1 LIKALSA
8 KIQIKSPNNQN
19 FKIMKTVIGYGLI
32 LLGIVSFFRIEGFG
46 RNFYESIG
54 ILIGLALFVVPGIL
68 LVRSGMNKTEEQK

>member
-1 LIKALSA
+1 
-8 KIQIKSPNNQN
+8 
-19 FKIMKTVIGYGLI
+19 MKTVIGYGLI

-54 ILIGLALFVVPGIL
+54 ILIGLSLFVVPGML

>member
-1 LIKALSA
+1 
-8 KIQIKSPNNQN
+8 
-19 FKIMKTVIGYGLI
+19 MKTVIGYGLI
-32 LLGIVSFFRIEGFG
+32 LLGIVSFFRVEGFG

>member
-1 LIKALSA
+1 
-8 KIQIKSPNNQN
+8 
-19 FKIMKTVIGYGLI
+19 MKTLIGYGLI

-54 ILIGLALFVVPGIL
+54 ILIGLSLFVVPGIL